1 MFNSYITTAKWKSLI
16 PFFFFLFSSI
26 IFPLTVSGLVKDDDG
41 IPITNVNI
49 YSEKRG
55 TVSDQDGKFKIE
67 IHNDS
72 MIIFS
77 HIGYQEI
84 QFKGS
89 DILEIIIMKK
99 SNLLGENIYV
109 NSSLNKND
117 LYNTPSSVTLFHSKE
132 LSIKSD
138 NHFESLIGQI
148 SNLNYSGG
156 TSRPRY
162 FQIRGIGERSHY
174 AGEGPPNYSVGFL
187 MDGF

>member
-1 MFNSYITTAKWKSLI
+1 M
-16 PFFFFLFSSI
+16 
-26 IFPLTVSGLVKDDDG
+26 VKDDDG

-49 YSEKRG
+49 YSKKRG

-109 NSSLNKND
+109 VIAFILRETPLHNTILN
-117 LYNTPSSVTLFHSKE
+117 H
-132 LSIKSD
+132 I
-138 NHFESLIGQI
+138 LINI
-148 SNLNYSGG
+148 
-156 TSRPRY
+156 
-162 FQIRGIGERSHY
+162 
-174 AGEGPPNYSVGFL
+174 
-187 MDGF
+187 